1 MGAGMRLASSW
12 AYGLR
17 LALRE
22 TLGFGPSGNKELH
35 SGLEKGMGRTGKT
48 MGRDSS
54 RPSGRKEE
62 GGGIPFFFPISFQS
76 NFEHKNSNQIQT

>member
-1 MGAGMRLASSW
+1 V
-12 AYGLR
+12 
-17 LALRE
+17 RE